1 MKILQPKYTGGGLFV
16 VFIGMWVMK
25 LYQWLTIPLLASF
38 FLLMIAI
45 LESKQERIM
54 KGTTLILFGILFG
67 IFLPPLLIPNE
78 EFASSLPPDMVS
90 NMEIFKNFAI
100 LSCSG
105 AGGSIIAGHAE
116 RYLSDI
122 EKSESNEVE
131 TLDHKLEIKALHNEI
146 INLKRYFM
154 YSSGVVIVLLL
165 ALIFNMG

>member
-1 MKILQPKYTGGGLFV
+1 
-16 VFIGMWVMK
+16 
-25 LYQWLTIPLLASF
+25 
-38 FLLMIAI
+38 
-45 LESKQERIM
+45 M